1 MRDSFRTG
9 RFVVLLLFAVRV
21 FAPAEAQG
29 DQPDCGDS
37 EQQEDHGFP
46 ADRLPLR
53 FRLDDL
59 LFFQSHPFHGLLFVL
74 RRCSGTDL
82 FDFPAVFLFQ
92 RLIVDIP
99 GDELFQLCVI
109 ADESAASGSE
119 FFHEFR
125 VYLRDLFQRGGIG
138 FPESLAGGFQ
148 QNGGHLLKR
157 GGILLFKILADVQ
170 FELVVNIH
178 RFVFVEQMIFQHIGL
193 HDFPSVAVAED
204 FGETSGGSRSL
215 LHHLPDVFGVE
226 DRTAG
231 FDHRGF
237 LRILNLC
244 ASGSAEIVEISI
256 RFFSGYVFD
265 VDELKQLRLEGTD
278 EQIPTFDEVLA
289 LFEHETPL
297 IIELKTA
304 RGNHKAL
311 AKAVCERL
319 DSYQGEFCIESFDP
333 FALIDV
339 KKLRPE
345 ICRGQLSMNFEK
357 DKAGLPWYKRFIAGN
372 LLLNFLTVPD
382 FIAYKFEDRSS
393 YCLRSCV
400 RVWGA
405 QEVDWTIRTKE
416 DLLACEAAGGI
427 PIFERFDP
435 EV

>member
-1 MRDSFRTG
+1 MKTLKRTWADISLDNLEYNYRSIRAHLPSG
-9 RFVVLLLFAVRV
+9 TRFLGVMKADAYGHGAVPVSR
-21 FAPAEAQG
+21 ALADLGAEYLAVSNLEEAVQIRRG
-29 DQPDCGDS
+29 
-37 EQQEDHGFP
+37 EV
-46 ADRLPLR
+46 RLPILILGYTPPEYAANMI
-53 FRLDDL
+53 FLDITQEVHSL
-59 LFFQSHPFHGLLFVL
+59 PYAQELNEALA
-74 RRCSGTDL
+74 GTNYILNVHLKLDTGMT
-82 FDFPAVFLFQ
+82 
-92 RLIVDIP
+92 R
-99 GDELFQLCVI
+99 
-109 ADESAASGSE
+109 
-119 FFHEFR
+119 
-125 VYLRDLFQRGGIG
+125 IG
-138 FPESLAGGFQ
+138 FFAYD
-148 QNGGHLLKR
+148 N
-157 GGILLFKILADVQ
+157 
-170 FELVVNIH
+170 
-178 RFVFVEQMIFQHIGL
+178 
-193 HDFPSVAVAED
+193 
-204 FGETSGGSRSL
+204 
-215 LHHLPDVFGVE
+215 
-226 DRTAG
+226 DRT
-231 FDHRGF
+231 
-237 LRILNLC
+237 L
-244 ASGSAEIVEISI
+244 
-256 RFFSGYVFD
+256 
-265 VDELKQLRLEGTD
+265 DELKQLRLEGTD
-278 EQIPTFDEVLA
+278 EQLPTFDEVLA

-304 RGNHKAL
+304 RGNHMAL

-435 EV
+435 EA